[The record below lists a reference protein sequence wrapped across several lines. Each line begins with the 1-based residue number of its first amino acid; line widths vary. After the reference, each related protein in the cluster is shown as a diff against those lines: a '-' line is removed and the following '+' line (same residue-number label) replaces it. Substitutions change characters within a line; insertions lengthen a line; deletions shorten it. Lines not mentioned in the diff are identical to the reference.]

1 MLADRRSEGCEG
13 CSCSE
18 VMVSVCESM
27 YERVGAE
34 GLRWSLVLGLE
45 RTLEGGLLGVL
56 VHQM

>member
-1 MLADRRSEGCEG
+1 
-13 CSCSE
+13 
-18 VMVSVCESM
+18 MVSVCESM

-45 RTLEGGLLGVL
+45 RTLERGLLGVL